1 MKKLELS
8 RETLRHLDDDDLALV
23 DGGRRLTRG
32 CAPTLLPG
40 TGGTAPWTLTQ
51 PPQVSG
57 AGEGCP
63 TFMSHCCTILC
74 E

>member
-1 MKKLELS
+1 MKKLQLH
-8 RETLRHLDDDDLALV
+8 RETLRHLDDDDLARV

-32 CAPTLLPG
+32 CAPTQFPG
-40 TGGTAPWTLTQ
+40 TIGPVPFTTTQ